1 MIELFYGDNSFEIE
15 RAVNEAVAKSQ
26 LKPEKLEG
34 DQIAPDNLPDIL
46 CGATLFSDK
55 RLIIIKNLSDN
66 KVSWSAISDI
76 LPRISDDIHVILIEK
91 TIDKRTLV
99 YKNISKVAKV
109 QEFKSWD
116 IRDSGAQVKWLIAEA
131 KKQDISL
138 DQKTAIFLLERVGID
153 QWALFHAIEK
163 LSLVDTVSIETIK
176 NIIEANPVENVFN
189 LFETA
194 LRGDR
199 VELKN
204 ILRTLEQSEDI
215 YRLSALLFTQAFQL
229 AAVVSAAKTY
239 NASKDFGIHPYV
251 VSKLEP
257 IAKRIG
263 KSGVSKIIAVFAEAD
278 EAMKLSRAE
287 PWLLIERALMKIA
300 TN

>member
-26 LKPEKLEG
+26 LQPEKLEG
-34 DQIAPDNLPDIL
+34 DQILPANLPDIL

-55 RLIIIKNLSDN
+55 RLIVIKNLSDN
-66 KVSWSAISDI
+66 KASWSALSDI

-116 IRDSGAQVKWLIAEA
+116 VRDSGAQVKWLIAES
-131 KKQDISL
+131 KKQNISL

-163 LSLVDTVSIETIK
+163 LSLVDTISIETIK

-229 AAVVSAAKTY
+229 AAVVSAAKTD
-239 NASKDFGIHPYV
+239 NVGKDFGIHPYV

-257 IAKRIG
+257 IAKQIG